1 MLASIHRLSR
11 KKDFDK
17 IRKEG
22 NLFQQRNF
30 GVQVL
35 EKGKD
40 EVSRYAFLVSTKISK
55 QAAQRNRIK
64 RAMREAVRHKLFL
77 IGKGYDIIF
86 LPKKGIARKSTEEI
100 MREVEEFIL
109 KKLDK

>member
-1 MLASIHRLSR
+1 MLASIHRLSG
-11 KKDFDK
+11 KKD
-17 IRKEG
+17 
-22 NLFQQRNF
+22 
-30 GVQVL
+30 L
-35 EKGKD
+35 EKIKSEGILYQSKIFGARVLVKKDD

-55 QAAQRNRIK
+55 QAVQRNRIK

-100 MREVEEFIL
+100 MREVEKFIL
-109 KKLDK
+109 KNLDK